1 MNIVSTGMLLLLM
14 AGTAHAQVNRQP
26 ANAIAPGTQDQH
38 SKTVIVKTLP
48 ASVVDKAL
56 RRAGKGKLYL
66 EVYPVK
72 ASAGSNPNDFDAL
85 VVFRDA
91 QHVSYPERTVSEKRF
106 EALAGNYARF
116 MRSRQVQRSDV
127 PFGYCMPVTWRKA
140 GAVKY
145 QIGINLQRFS
155 ISVSAGVGY
164 VHECDSCKCPPE
176 CTLTF
181 AQPASGSKS
190 LLYSARMEQVVHAA
204 YLKQQQ

>member
-26 ANAIAPGTQDQH
+26 ATAIAPGTQDQH
-38 SKTVIVKTLP
+38 RNTVIVKTLP

-56 RRAGKGKLYL
+56 RKAGKGKLYL

-72 ASAGSNPNDFDAL
+72 ASAAGNTNDFDAL

-106 EALAGNYARF
+106 ESLAGNYAKF
-116 MRSRQVQRSDV
+116 MRGRQVQRSDV
-127 PFGYCMPVTWRKA
+127 PFGYCIPVTWRKA
-140 GAVKY
+140 NAAHY

-155 ISVSAGVGY
+155 VSVNAGAGY
-164 VHECDSCKCPPE
+164 VYQCDSCKCPPE

-181 AQPASGSKS
+181 AQPASGSRT
-190 LLYSARMEQVVHAA
+190 LLYSARMEKVLHAA